1 MKGTPPPGP
10 LPQAEGVF
18 DELEPTATPAI
29 AATRISKAF
38 GGVRALREASFAA
51 SAGEVHALVGENGA
65 GKSTLIKILGGRLPP
80 NSGTVLR
87 DGHPLRL
94 AGSADA
100 DAHGIGT
107 VFQELTL
114 LPWMS
119 VAENLLIGREP
130 RSSLGLIRRSELA
143 PQADAMLA
151 GLGIHHIDP
160 RALASEISLAERQII
175 EIVRVIVRRPRV
187 LLLDEPTSS
196 LVEREVEWLFAR
208 IRELGAQ
215 GTAVVFTSHRWK
227 EITSI
232 ADRITIFRNGAEV
245 GTFTEIDEAE
255 AITLMTGQQVETLY
269 PARIPIPVDAKPA
282 LELMDATVN
291 GSARLGLTLSAG
303 EILGV
308 GGLAGQ
314 GHREL
319 FLGLF
324 GAPPLR
330 RGTIRIDGRPTRIAS
345 PADAIRASLG
355 IALVPEDRKT
365 EGLLLALPVRDN
377 LTLPILAR
385 LSRLG
390 VIHGAAERR
399 MSREMIE
406 RLGIRTPGA
415 MQPVGA
421 LSGGN
426 QQKVLVG
433 RWLLAESSI
442 LLFYDVTRGVDIA
455 TKHEIY
461 ELMMRLA
468 AEGKAI
474 LFYSSDTEELAH
486 LCHRVLVLR
495 DGRIAAELAP
505 PALNAEAIVAAA
517 VRETLEARAGGA
529 AHAGGAGNAGGAA
542 HPGGAGNAGGAAYA
556 DGAGHPGGAGNAG
569 GAAHSG
575 GAGNAE

>member
-1 MKGTPPPGP
+1 MNAAAPP
-10 LPQAEGVF
+10 A
-18 DELEPTATPAI
+18 DTSI
-29 AATRISKAF
+29 AADTVSKAF
-38 GGVRALREASFAA
+38 GGVQALRSASFAA
-51 SAGEVHALVGENGA
+51 RAGEVHALVGENGA
-65 GKSTLIKILGGRLPP
+65 GKSTLIKVLGGRLAAD
-80 NSGTVLR
+80 SGSVLL
-87 DGHPLRL
+87 DGEPVRM
-94 AGSADA
+94 AGPSAA
-100 DAHGIGT
+100 AARGIGT

-114 LPWMS
+114 LPWMT
-119 VAENLLIGREP
+119 VAENLLIGHEP
-130 RSSLGLIRRSELA
+130 RSGIGLIRRGALA
-143 PQADAMLA
+143 PEAESVLA

-175 EIVRVIVRRPRV
+175 EIVRVIIRHPRV

-208 IRELGAQ
+208 IRELAAA
-215 GTAVVFTSHRWK
+215 GTAIVFTSHRWK

-232 ADRITIFRNGAEV
+232 ADRITIFRNGHEV
-245 GTFTEIDEAE
+245 GTFTGIDESE
-255 AITLMTGQQVETLY
+255 AITLMTGQQVDTLY
-269 PARIPIPVDAKPA
+269 PSRTSLSAEAQPA
-282 LELMDATVN
+282 LALADATLN
-291 GSARLGLTLSAG
+291 GAAEIELTLHAG
-303 EILGV
+303 EILGI

-330 RGTIRIDGRPTRIAS
+330 HATIRVGGKPTRIAD
-345 PADAIRASLG
+345 PADAIHASLG

-365 EGLLLALPVRDN
+365 EGLLLPLPVRDN
-377 LTLPILAR
+377 LTLPILSR
-385 LSRLG
+385 ISRLG
-390 VIHGAAERR
+390 VIRGGAERR
-399 MSREMIE
+399 MSSDMIE
-406 RLGIRTPGA
+406 QLGIRTPTP

-433 RWLLAESSI
+433 RWLLAESRI
-442 LLFYDVTRGVDIA
+442 LLLYDVTRGVDIA

-495 DGRIAAELAP
+495 DGAITAELSP
-505 PALNAEAIVAAA
+505 PELTAEAIVAAA
-517 VRETLEARAGGA
+517 MHDV
-529 AHAGGAGNAGGAA
+529 HA
-542 HPGGAGNAGGAAYA
+542 
-556 DGAGHPGGAGNAG
+556 
-569 GAAHSG
+569 
-575 GAGNAE
+575 E

>member
-1 MKGTPPPGP
+1 MT
-10 LPQAEGVF
+10 F
-18 DELEPTATPAI
+18 SSHSTAATQDASTAAI
-29 AATRISKAF
+29 AASMVSKAF
-38 GGVRALREASFAA
+38 GGVQALRAASFAA
-51 SAGEVHALVGENGA
+51 RAGEVHALVGENGA
-65 GKSTLIKILGGRLPP
+65 GKSTLIKVLGGRLSPD
-80 NSGTVLR
+80 SGNVLR
-87 DGHPLRL
+87 DGQMIRL
-94 AGSADA
+94 AGPADA
-100 DAHGIGT
+100 ATRGIGT

-119 VAENLLIGREP
+119 VAENLLIGQEP
-130 RSSLGLIRRSELA
+130 RSAFGLIRRAALA
-143 PQADAMLA
+143 PQAEAVLS

-175 EIVRVIVRRPRV
+175 EIARVIIRRPPV

-196 LVEREVEWLFAR
+196 LVEREVAWLFAR
-208 IRELGAQ
+208 IRELSSQ

-232 ADRITIFRNGAEV
+232 ANRVTIFRNGAEV
-245 GTFTEIDEAE
+245 GSFDTIDEAE
-255 AITLMTGQQVETLY
+255 AITLMTGQRVETLY
-269 PARIPIPVDAKPA
+269 PTRSPVPSATQPA
-282 LELMDATVN
+282 LELADAT
-291 GSARLGLTLSAG
+291 LGGTGHLGFSLAAG

-324 GAPPLR
+324 GAPPLK
-330 RGTIRIDGRPTRIAS
+330 RGTIRISGRPAHIAN
-345 PADAIRASLG
+345 PADAIHARLG

-365 EGLLLALPVRDN
+365 EGLLLPLPVRDN

-390 VIHGAAERR
+390 VIRGAVERR
-399 MSREMIE
+399 KSREMIA
-406 RLGIRTPGA
+406 RLGIRTPSA
-415 MQPVGA
+415 AQPVGA

-433 RWLLAESSI
+433 RWLLAESRV
-442 LLFYDVTRGVDIA
+442 LLLYDVTRGVDIA

-468 AEGKAI
+468 GEGKAI

-495 DGRIAAELAP
+495 DGRIVAELAP
-505 PALNAEAIVAAA
+505 PALTAEAIVAAA
-517 VRETLEARAGGA
+517 IRE
-529 AHAGGAGNAGGAA
+529 AHAA
-542 HPGGAGNAGGAAYA
+542 
-556 DGAGHPGGAGNAG
+556 
-569 GAAHSG
+569 
-575 GAGNAE
+575 

>member
-1 MKGTPPPGP
+1 MPEWRMTAASV
-10 LPQAEGVF
+10 AEHHV
-18 DELEPTATPAI
+18 PAI
-29 AATRISKAF
+29 AADKLSKAF
-38 GGVRALREASFAA
+38 GGVQALRAASFEAR
-51 SAGEVHALVGENGA
+51 AGEVHALVGENGA

-80 NSGTVLR
+80 DSGTVLR
-87 DGHPLRL
+87 DGQTIHLSGP
-94 AGSADA
+94 ADA
-100 DAHGIGT
+100 SARGIGT

-114 LPWMS
+114 LPWMT
-119 VAENLLIGREP
+119 VAENLMIGREP
-130 RSSLGLIRRSELA
+130 RSALRLIRRGALA
-143 PQADAMLA
+143 PEAEAILA

-175 EIVRVIVRRPRV
+175 EIARVVMRRPSV

-208 IRELGAQ
+208 IRELSAT

-232 ADRITIFRNGAEV
+232 AERITIFRNGREV
-245 GTFTEIDEAE
+245 GTFNKIEEFE

-269 PARIPIPVDAKPA
+269 PPRPPFPSDAAPA
-282 LELMDATVN
+282 LELAN
-291 GSARLGLTLSAG
+291 ARLNSTAQIAFTLRAG

-324 GAPPLR
+324 GASPLHHAV
-330 RGTIRIDGRPTRIAS
+330 IRISGMPTRIAS
-345 PADAIRASLG
+345 PADAIHAQFG

-365 EGLLLALPVRDN
+365 EGLLLPLPVRDN
-377 LTLPILAR
+377 LTLPVLSR

-390 VIHGAAERR
+390 VIRGGTERR
-399 MSREMIE
+399 MSRSMIT
-406 RLGIRTPGA
+406 RLGIRTPGP
-415 MQPVGA
+415 MQPVGT

-433 RWLLAESSI
+433 RWLLAESRI
-442 LLFYDVTRGVDIA
+442 LLLYDVTRGIDIA

-495 DGRIAAELAP
+495 GGRIAAALAP
-505 PALNAEAIVAAA
+505 PELNAEAIVAAA
-517 VRETLEARAGGA
+517 MHD
-529 AHAGGAGNAGGAA
+529 AHA
-542 HPGGAGNAGGAAYA
+542 
-556 DGAGHPGGAGNAG
+556 
-569 GAAHSG
+569 
-575 GAGNAE
+575 E

>member
-1 MKGTPPPGP
+1 
-10 LPQAEGVF
+10 
-18 DELEPTATPAI
+18 
-29 AATRISKAF
+29 
-38 GGVRALREASFAA
+38 
-51 SAGEVHALVGENGA
+51 
-65 GKSTLIKILGGRLPP
+65 
-80 NSGTVLR
+80 
-87 DGHPLRL
+87 
-94 AGSADA
+94 
-100 DAHGIGT
+100 
-107 VFQELTL
+107 
-114 LPWMS
+114 
-119 VAENLLIGREP
+119 
-130 RSSLGLIRRSELA
+130 
-143 PQADAMLA
+143 MLA

-330 RGTIRIDGRPTRIAS
+330 RGAIRMHGRPTRIAS

-495 DGRIAAELAP
+495 DGRIAAELA
-505 PALNAEAIVAAA
+505 AARLNAEAIVAG
-517 VRETLEARAGGA
+517 RRARRRRR
-529 AHAGGAGNAGGAA
+529 HRRNGAGNAVSATRCRKAPPAALQRTAGPEHRPGPCRRDPVPQHRRLRGDVLVGAGAA
-542 HPGGAGNAGGAAYA
+542 PGNFEITSSVDNTMPLALAGDRPDRRRADTRHRPVGRRRDRPDQRSRCDLACRRRAAT
-556 DGAGHPGGAGNAG
+556 
-569 GAAHSG
+569 
-575 GAGNAE
+575 